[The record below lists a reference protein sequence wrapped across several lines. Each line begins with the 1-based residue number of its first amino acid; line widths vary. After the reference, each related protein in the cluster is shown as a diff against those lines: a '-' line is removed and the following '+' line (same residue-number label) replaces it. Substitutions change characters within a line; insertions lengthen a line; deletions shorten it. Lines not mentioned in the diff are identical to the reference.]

1 MYINE
6 ARTFY
11 FRKEKDFWE
20 ETEMEVGAGEKGI
33 KRYFL
38 LIGDIIIG
46 ILFSRQK
53 IFRQRC
59 IKLWADLRQTA
70 LILQSLR
77 AIFWKENLFLP
88 SSIWRLRLIR
98 RSKRLKMQW
107 KNWLSFPNKYMFWEP
122 MRRLITAICKGE
134 GDAFC
139 SF

>member
-11 FRKEKDFWE
+11 FRKEKAFWE

-53 IFRQRC
+53 ILHSYF
-59 IKLWADLRQTA
+59 LLA
-70 LILQSLR
+70 
-77 AIFWKENLFLP
+77 FLP
-88 SSIWRLRLIR
+88 HIYF
-98 RSKRLKMQW
+98 
-107 KNWLSFPNKYMFWEP
+107 N
-122 MRRLITAICKGE
+122 
-134 GDAFC
+134 
-139 SF
+139 